1 VAMAK
6 AQAELRDAFKGK
18 NKITESD
25 IQGLRYLTLLAKEA
39 LRLHSRGPCASL
51 LEEQTNCMCRID
63 SYLNRQSDGVNDCGS
78 QI

>member
-1 VAMAK
+1 MAK

-25 IQGLRYLTLLAKEA
+25 IQGLRYLTLLAMEA

-51 LEEQTNCMCRID
+51 LEEQTN
-63 SYLNRQSDGVNDCGS
+63 
-78 QI
+78 